1 MNTYLFFTVDKQIII
16 RKDDNEIVASSQ
28 NYLRAR
34 FNFSIEWQGLDITA
48 QFTVGDNTYNVA
60 LSDAGTCTVPWEA
73 LTSSGILKVS
83 VFGDDLITTNYSSIP
98 IKESGYVDDG
108 EFPLDPTPSYFAEI
122 QENEEQ
128 RIANENERIA
138 NDADRMLKSTYDPN
152 TVGSD
157 VFDMDNMVEGATT
170 KIMTDAERLKLSG
183 IENLAKDDQDADEVP
198 YNNSASELVAEN
210 VQDAV
215 DESYA
220 KNKII
225 VSETQPTNGWWIEEI
240 I

>member
-1 MNTYLFFTVDKQIII
+1 MNIYLFFTVDKQVITRVDKNILAA
-16 RKDDNEIVASSQ
+16 KSQ
-28 NYLRAR
+28 NYIKAR
-34 FNFSIEWQGLDITA
+34 FNFSIEWESISKTA
-48 QFTVGDNTYNVA
+48 QFTKGENTYNVA
-60 LSDAGTCTVPWEA
+60 ISSAGTCTVPWEA

-170 KIMTDAERLKLSG
+170 KIMTNAERLKLSG

-215 DESYA
+215 DESYV

>member
-1 MNTYLFFTVDKQIII
+1 MNTYLFFTVDKQIIT
-16 RKDDNEIVASSQ
+16 RQDHNEIVASSQ
-28 NYLRAR
+28 NYLKAR
-34 FNFSIEWQGLDITA
+34 FNFSIEWQDLSITA
-48 QFTVGDNTYNVA
+48 QFTFGNNTYNVA
-60 LSDAGTCTVPWEA
+60 LSETGTCTVPWEA

-138 NDADRMLKSTYDPN
+138 NDADRMLKSTYDPDAIQD
-152 TVGSD
+152 D
-157 VFDMDNMVEGATT
+157 VFDMGNMKETT
-170 KIMTDAERLKLSG
+170 TEKIFTSLERVKLNG
-183 IENLAKDDQDADEVP
+183 IEESAKDDQIASEVP
-198 YNNSASELVAEN
+198 YSNTSSSLVADD
-210 VQDAV
+210 VQDAI

-225 VSETQPTNGWWIEEI
+225 VSDTQPTNGWWIEEI
-240 I
+240 V